1 MTKIQLKG
9 IILGKHIQKHRL
21 KKRNEMLTIPNF
33 SLFVYISITA
43 FREECT
49 PV

>member
-1 MTKIQLKG
+1 MTKSQLKV
-9 IILGKHIQKHRL
+9 IIVGKHIQKHRL
-21 KKRNEMLTIPNF
+21 KKKKEILTKPNF

-43 FREECT
+43 FREECI